1 MNYSIIGFGA
11 YMITDERQVIKIAHT
26 PKGQKVSV
34 ISPFR
39 PHANSEYEYV
49 RLTKKENGVTTR
61 YTFPIDEIF
70 VSAKLGLELGTPES
84 RSSMKKYRH
93 ERELM
98 GRVSSAV
105 GDTLKEQEIVNLL
118 HADLVRQM
126 RNVGL
131 IVDTDNLTVFV
142 VSQILFD
149 YLRICC
155 ESSKTPVTQKVITKN
170 GESLQEHPIWQMKR
184 KFFAEVLSGL
194 RSLGLTY
201 ERVIKQ
207 IPTEIIDD
215 INTMFEKKEHDDKT
229 KDSGIVW
236 VE

>member
-1 MNYSIIGFGA
+1 MNYDITGFDD
-11 YMITDERQVIKIAHT
+11 YKITDDRQVIKIVQT
-26 PKGQKVSV
+26 TKGQKVSV

-39 PHANSEYEYV
+39 PYANSENEYV

-61 YTFPIDEIF
+61 CTFPIDEIF
-70 VSAKLGLELGTPES
+70 VSAKLGLEPGTTAS
-84 RSSMKKYRH
+84 RASMKKYRH

-105 GDTLKEQEIVNLL
+105 GNSLKEQEVVNLL

-126 RNVGL
+126 KNVGL
-131 IVDTDNLTVFV
+131 IVDTDNLTVFA
-142 VSQILFD
+142 VSQIFFD

-155 ESSKTPVTQKVITKN
+155 ESSKTPITQKVTTKN

-184 KFFAEVLSGL
+184 KYFAEVLSGL
-194 RSLGLTY
+194 RSIGLTY

-207 IPTEIIDD
+207 IPAEIIDN
-215 INTMFEKKEHDDKT
+215 INTIFEAKEHDDKT
-229 KDSGIVW
+229 KGLGIVW
-236 VE
+236 NE